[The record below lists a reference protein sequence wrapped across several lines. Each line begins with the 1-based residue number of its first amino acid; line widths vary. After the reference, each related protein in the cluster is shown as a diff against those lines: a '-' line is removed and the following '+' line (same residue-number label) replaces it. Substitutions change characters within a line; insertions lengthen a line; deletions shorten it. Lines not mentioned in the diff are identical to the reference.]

1 MSKVTTDMI
10 RNIALI
16 GHSGEGK
23 TSLAEAML
31 FNAKSIDRLGKV
43 EDGNTTMDFDAEEIN
58 RKISISLAVAYANW
72 KGNKIN
78 ILDCPGF
85 FDFEGEV
92 VSALSVA
99 DSAIIVT
106 SASGS
111 LSVGTE
117 KMLEMCTDRKVPAMV
132 FINQVNKDNAD
143 FRGTYNAI
151 EQAFGSKVLPIELP
165 IIEGG
170 KMTGW
175 VDILTGKAYKLSAPE
190 QEIDV
195 PADMKSE
202 VEELKGRLVELAA
215 ETDDALIEKYFE
227 GEELTAE
234 ELEKGV
240 RQAILNDSLMPLMA
254 GNATTSVGVTNLMDK
269 ICKFMP
275 SPVRDVKK
283 TVDGKDVACDANGAF
298 SAQVFKAVAD
308 PYVGKLLYFKVYSGV
323 LHSGDQML
331 NTCSEKPEKASSLY
345 VLKGKKQE
353 AADELVAGDIGAL
366 AKLVSTNIGDTLCAP
381 DAKIRFAPIDFPEPV
396 ISLAV
401 TSVKSGEEDKVI
413 NGLNR
418 MLEEDSTFKLEKN
431 AVTGDVLMSGLGE
444 SQLQIICARLKINS
458 ASRRNSQT
466 RRSHIAKP
474 SASPPKPKANIR
486 NNRAAQVSSALST
499 LSSSRARQ
507 TAISNSSTLS
517 SAAQFPNSSF
527 PQSKKAC
534 AKQSKTAFL
543 QDIRWSTSKQRC
555 STANT
560 IPSTVRKSRSSP
572 LRNFPTTK
580 PA

>member
-254 GNATTSVGVTNLMDK
+254 GNATTSVGVANLMDK

-298 SAQVFKAVAD
+298 SAQVFKRL
-308 PYVGKLLYFKVYSGV
+308 P
-323 LHSGDQML
+323 
-331 NTCSEKPEKASSLY
+331 TRTSE
-345 VLKGKKQE
+345 
-353 AADELVAGDIGAL
+353 
-366 AKLVSTNIGDTLCAP
+366 N
-381 DAKIRFAPIDFPEPV
+381 FF
-396 ISLAV
+396 
-401 TSVKSGEEDKVI
+401 
-413 NGLNR
+413 
-418 MLEEDSTFKLEKN
+418 
-431 AVTGDVLMSGLGE
+431 
-444 SQLQIICARLKINS
+444 
-458 ASRRNSQT
+458 
-466 RRSHIAKP
+466 
-474 SASPPKPKANIR
+474 
-486 NNRAAQVSSALST
+486 
-499 LSSSRARQ
+499 
-507 TAISNSSTLS
+507 
-517 SAAQFPNSSF
+517 
-527 PQSKKAC
+527 
-534 AKQSKTAFL
+534 
-543 QDIRWSTSKQRC
+543 TSKCIRAFYTAATRC
-555 STANT
+555 STPAPKNPKKQARFT
-560 IPSTVRKSRSSP
+560 SLKAKNKKPRTNSWQAISALLRNSCPPTSATPFARPTPKSDLPPSTSP
-572 LRNFPTTK
+572 NLLSALR
-580 PA
+580 

>member
-331 NTCSEKPEKASSLY
+331 NTCSEKPEKQARFTSL
-345 VLKGKKQE
+345 K
-353 AADELVAGDIGAL
+353 
-366 AKLVSTNIGDTLCAP
+366 AKT
-381 DAKIRFAPIDFPEPV
+381 R
-396 ISLAV
+396 
-401 TSVKSGEEDKVI
+401 
-413 NGLNR
+413 
-418 MLEEDSTFKLEKN
+418 
-431 AVTGDVLMSGLGE
+431 
-444 SQLQIICARLKINS
+444 
-458 ASRRNSQT
+458 SRGRT
-466 RRSHIAKP
+466 RGRRYRRSCETRVHQHRRHP
-474 SASPPKPKANIR
+474 
-486 NNRAAQVSSALST
+486 L
-499 LSSSRARQ
+499 RARRQ
-507 TAISNSSTLS
+507 N
-517 SAAQFPNSSF
+517 
-527 PQSKKAC
+527 
-534 AKQSKTAFL
+534 
-543 QDIRWSTSKQRC
+543 
-555 STANT
+555 
-560 IPSTVRKSRSSP
+560 
-572 LRNFPTTK
+572 
-580 PA
+580 

>member
-117 KMLEMCTDRKVPAMV
+117 KMLEMCTDKKVPAMV

-254 GNATTSVGVTNLMDK
+254 GNATTSVGVANLMDK

-283 TVDGKDVACDANGAF
+283 TSTEKT
-298 SAQVFKAVAD
+298 
-308 PYVGKLLYFKVYSGV
+308 
-323 LHSGDQML
+323 LHA
-331 NTCSEKPEKASSLY
+331 T
-345 VLKGKKQE
+345 
-353 AADELVAGDIGAL
+353 
-366 AKLVSTNIGDTLCAP
+366 
-381 DAKIRFAPIDFPEPV
+381 
-396 ISLAV
+396 
-401 TSVKSGEEDKVI
+401 
-413 NGLNR
+413 
-418 MLEEDSTFKLEKN
+418 
-431 AVTGDVLMSGLGE
+431 
-444 SQLQIICARLKINS
+444 
-458 ASRRNSQT
+458 
-466 RRSHIAKP
+466 
-474 SASPPKPKANIR
+474 
-486 NNRAAQVSSALST
+486 
-499 LSSSRARQ
+499 Q
-507 TAISNSSTLS
+507 TAHS
-517 SAAQFPNSSF
+517 PHKY
-527 PQSKKAC
+527 SKRLPTRT
-534 AKQSKTAFL
+534 SENFF
-543 QDIRWSTSKQRC
+543 TSKCIRAFYTAATRC
-555 STANT
+555 STPAPKNPKKQARFT
-560 IPSTVRKSRSSP
+560 SLKAKNKKPRTNSWQAISALLRNSCPPTSATPFARPTPKSDLPPSTSP
-572 LRNFPTTK
+572 NLLSALR
-580 PA
+580 

>member
-254 GNATTSVGVTNLMDK
+254 GNATTSVGVANLMDK

-283 TVDGKDVACDANGAF
+283 TSTEKTLPATQTARSPHRYSKRLPTHTSENFFTSKCIRAF
-298 SAQVFKAVAD
+298 YTAATRCLTPAPKN
-308 PYVGKLLYFKVYSGV
+308 P
-323 LHSGDQML
+323 
-331 NTCSEKPEKASSLY
+331 
-345 VLKGKKQE
+345 KKQ
-353 AADELVAGDIGAL
+353 ARFTSLKAKNKKPRTNSWQAISELL
-366 AKLVSTNIGDTLCAP
+366 
-381 DAKIRFAPIDFPEPV
+381 
-396 ISLAV
+396 
-401 TSVKSGEEDKVI
+401 
-413 NGLNR
+413 
-418 MLEEDSTFKLEKN
+418 
-431 AVTGDVLMSGLGE
+431 
-444 SQLQIICARLKINS
+444 
-458 ASRRNSQT
+458 RNSCPPT
-466 RRSHIAKP
+466 SATPFARPTPKSDLPP
-474 SASPPKPKANIR
+474 STSPNLL
-486 NNRAAQVSSALST
+486 SAL
-499 LSSSRARQ
+499 R
-507 TAISNSSTLS
+507 
-517 SAAQFPNSSF
+517 
-527 PQSKKAC
+527 
-534 AKQSKTAFL
+534 
-543 QDIRWSTSKQRC
+543 
-555 STANT
+555 
-560 IPSTVRKSRSSP
+560 
-572 LRNFPTTK
+572 
-580 PA
+580 

>member
-165 IIEGG
+165 VIEGG

-254 GNATTSVGVTNLMDK
+254 GNATTSVGVANLMDK

-283 TVDGKDVACDANGAF
+283 TSTEKT
-298 SAQVFKAVAD
+298 
-308 PYVGKLLYFKVYSGV
+308 
-323 LHSGDQML
+323 LHA
-331 NTCSEKPEKASSLY
+331 T
-345 VLKGKKQE
+345 
-353 AADELVAGDIGAL
+353 
-366 AKLVSTNIGDTLCAP
+366 
-381 DAKIRFAPIDFPEPV
+381 
-396 ISLAV
+396 
-401 TSVKSGEEDKVI
+401 
-413 NGLNR
+413 
-418 MLEEDSTFKLEKN
+418 
-431 AVTGDVLMSGLGE
+431 
-444 SQLQIICARLKINS
+444 
-458 ASRRNSQT
+458 
-466 RRSHIAKP
+466 
-474 SASPPKPKANIR
+474 
-486 NNRAAQVSSALST
+486 
-499 LSSSRARQ
+499 Q
-507 TAISNSSTLS
+507 TARS
-517 SAAQFPNSSF
+517 PHRY
-527 PQSKKAC
+527 SKRLPTRT
-534 AKQSKTAFL
+534 SENFF
-543 QDIRWSTSKQRC
+543 TSKCIRAFYTAATRC
-555 STANT
+555 STPAPKNPKKQARFMSLKAKNKKPRT
-560 IPSTVRKSRSSP
+560 NSWQAISALLRNSCPPTSATPFARPTPKSDLPPSTSP
-572 LRNFPTTK
+572 NLLSALR
-580 PA
+580 

>member
-1 MSKVTTDMI
+1 MSKITTDMI

-31 FNAKSIDRLGKV
+31 FAAKSIDRQGKV

-58 RKISISLAVAYANW
+58 RKISISLSVAYATWN
-72 KGNKIN
+72 GNNIN

-92 VSALSVA
+92 VSARSVA
-99 DSAIIVT
+99 DSAVIVT

-117 KMLEMCTDRKVPAMV
+117 KMLEMCTERKVPAMV
-132 FINQVNKDNAD
+132 FINQMNKDNAD

-151 EQAFGSKVLPIELP
+151 EQAFGSKVIPVELP

-175 VDILTGKAYKLSAPE
+175 VDVISGKAYKCGNPAT
-190 QEIDV
+190 EIAV
-195 PADMKSE
+195 PADLESE
-202 VEELKGRLVELAA
+202 TQELKNKIIELAA

-227 GEELTAE
+227 GEPLTDE
-234 ELEKGV
+234 ELEKGI

-254 GNATTSVGVTNLMDK
+254 GNATTSVGVANIMDK
-269 ICKFMP
+269 ICKYMP
-275 SPVRDVKK
+275 SPARDVKK
-283 TVDGKDVACDANGAF
+283 TVDGQDIACDASKSF
-298 SAQVFKAVAD
+298 SAPVFKAVAD

-323 LHSGDQML
+323 LKSGDQML
-331 NTCSEKPEKASSLY
+331 NTVSEKPEKASSLY
-345 VLKGKKQE
+345 FLKGKKQE

-401 TSVKSGEEDKVI
+401 TSAKSGEEDKVI
-413 NGLNR
+413 NGLTR

-444 SQLQIICARLKINS
+444 SQLQIICARLKNKFGVEAKLS
-458 ASRRNSQT
+458 DPQ
-466 RRSHIAKP
+466 IA
-474 SASPPKPKANIR
+474 
-486 NNRAAQVSSALST
+486 
-499 LSSSRARQ
+499 
-507 TAISNSSTLS
+507 
-517 SAAQFPNSSF
+517 
-527 PQSKKAC
+527 
-534 AKQSKTAFL
+534 
-543 QDIRWSTSKQRC
+543 
-555 STANT
+555 
-560 IPSTVRKSRSSP
+560 
-572 LRNFPTTK
+572 
-580 PA
+580 